1 MTQGKRLAA
10 VMVLAASV
18 AMPAFAAGTGDAD
31 YKAKCAS
38 CHGAD
43 GLAAT
48 PMGKMFKIV
57 SFKDPAQVKL
67 SDAEMIAST
76 TKGKGKMPAYE
87 GKLTDAQ
94 IKDVIGYIRT
104 LQK

>member
-1 MTQGKRLAA
+1 MTQGMRMAA
-10 VMVLAASV
+10 IMVLAASV
-18 AMPAFAAGTGDAD
+18 AAPAFAGTGEAD
-31 YKAKCAS
+31 YKAKCAM

-48 PMGKMFKIV
+48 GMGKSMNIK

-76 TKGKGKMPAYE
+76 TKGKGKMPAYD
-87 GKLTDAQ
+87 GKLSGAQ
-94 IKDVIGYIRT
+94 ITDVVAYIRT

>member
-1 MTQGKRLAA
+1 MAA
-10 VMVLAASV
+10 IMVLAASV
-18 AMPAFAAGTGDAD
+18 AAPAFAGTGEAD
-31 YKAKCAS
+31 YKAKCAM

-48 PMGKMFKIV
+48 GMGKSMNIK

-76 TKGKGKMPAYE
+76 TKGKGKMPAYD
-87 GKLTDAQ
+87 GKLSGAQ
-94 IKDVIGYIRT
+94 IADVVAYIRT